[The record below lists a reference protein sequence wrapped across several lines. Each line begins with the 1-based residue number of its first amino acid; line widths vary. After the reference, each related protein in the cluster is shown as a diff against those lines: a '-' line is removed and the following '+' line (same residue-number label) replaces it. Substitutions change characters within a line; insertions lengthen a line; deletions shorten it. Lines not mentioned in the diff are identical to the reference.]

1 VSRIEAKIHHVA
13 RELIQWRGLAVPTGY
28 PGAAAI
34 ASLSHGEETSRSIVE
49 PEILL
54 PVQLADPHTKQGEK
68 RLMLAV
74 LEEAVGTFQRN
85 VHAKSRRGQRL
96 FREAEEWIASPDTSW
111 MFAFESICHTL
122 GLDPHY
128 LRGGLESLKER
139 RAASGARVY
148 QFRRV
153 SGRRTSVAPTRA
165 RLDEGAERRR
175 VS

>member
-1 VSRIEAKIHHVA
+1 
-13 RELIQWRGLAVPTGY
+13 
-28 PGAAAI
+28 
-34 ASLSHGEETSRSIVE
+34 
-49 PEILL
+49 
-54 PVQLADPHTKQGEK
+54 
-68 RLMLAV
+68 
-74 LEEAVGTFQRN
+74 
-85 VHAKSRRGQRL
+85 
-96 FREAEEWIASPDTSW
+96 

-139 RAASGARVY
+139 RPASGARVY

>member
-1 VSRIEAKIHHVA
+1 MNRKDGVFSMS
-13 RELIQWRGLAVPTGY
+13 
-28 PGAAAI
+28 AI
-34 ASLSHGEETSRSIVE
+34 ASLSHDEETSRSIVE

-68 RLMLAV
+68 RLMVAV

-96 FREAEEWIASPDTSW
+96 FREAEKWIASPDTSW

-128 LRGGLESLKER
+128 LRGGLESLKGR

-148 QFRRV
+148 QFRRERAPHV
-153 SGRRTSVAPTRA
+153 GRANESSSRRGRR
-165 RLDEGAERRR
+165 AEAHI
-175 VS
+175 VTMPAIEQS